1 MGARLE
7 RGQGVRSGAR
17 CVRREVVGEVVVEVI
32 GLVGVAVDHE
42 LKVVAHAVAGG
53 VDAAATRA
61 IGELADRMFTKKRFA
76 YTA

>member
-53 VDAAATRA
+53 VDAAVVAQLCDKIRA
-61 IGELADRMFTKKRFA
+61 CVDVVAIDKLR
-76 YTA
+76 